1 MREDMVTQETGP
13 TVPEGAR
20 QGSETQPQRWGWV
33 EASVWTER
41 MLAALDNGVKGGK
54 WFSLIDKVSR
64 ASTLE
69 AAWARVRA
77 NKGAAGV
84 DGQSVQ
90 AFGQHAQR
98 YLLELQQ
105 ALAGGTYR
113 AQPIRRVE
121 IPKGPKQT
129 RPLGI
134 PVVKDRIM
142 QTAVKMVIEPIFEAE
157 FLDSSYGFRP
167 QRGAKDA
174 LREVDRL
181 LKEGYTH
188 VVDADLQSYFDTIP
202 HDKLRARVAERISD
216 GRILQLIDGWLEQD
230 IMAAMQR
237 WTPTSGTPQGAVLSP
252 LLANVYLHALDVLMA
267 GRGVRMVRY
276 ADDFVVLCRNAA
288 EANAALELVAQW
300 TAANGLTLHPDKT
313 HVGDAMQPGQG
324 FEFLGFRFEA
334 GRRWVRK
341 KSMQKLKDRVREL
354 TPRTGGKG
362 IAKVVEQLNPV
373 LRGWFAYFRHADGW
387 TFPMV
392 DGFVRRRLRS
402 ILRKHDRKSAKG
414 ARSNADHRAW
424 PNAYF
429 AERGLFTL
437 TAAHAAASRPRCS

>member
-1 MREDMVTQETGP
+1 MTQETEP
-13 TVPEGAR
+13 AVPEGAK
-20 QGSETQPQRWGWV
+20 QGSDATPQEWSWV

-41 MLAALDNGVKGGK
+41 MLAALGNGVKGGK
-54 WFSLIDKVSR
+54 WFSLMDKVSR
-64 ASTLE
+64 LSTLE
-69 AAWARVRA
+69 AAWKRVQA

-90 AFGQHAQR
+90 AFGQRAER
-98 YLLELQQ
+98 YLQELHD
-105 ALAGGTYR
+105 ALGAGTYR

-134 PVVKDRIM
+134 PVVKDRIV

-167 QRGAKDA
+167 QRSAKDA

-181 LKEGYTH
+181 LKQGYTH
-188 VVDADLQSYFDTIP
+188 VVDADVQRYFDTIP

-230 IMAAMQR
+230 IMAGLER
-237 WTPTSGTPQGAVLSP
+237 WMPTSGTPQGAVLSP
-252 LLANVYLHALDVLMA
+252 LLANVYLHPLDLRMA
-267 GRGVRMVRY
+267 QRGLHMVRY
-276 ADDFVVLCRNAA
+276 ADDFVVLCRSAQEAQEALA
-288 EANAALELVAQW
+288 EVRNWLE
-300 TAANGLTLHPDKT
+300 ANGLTLHPDKT
-313 HVGDAMQPGQG
+313 RVGDAMQPGQG
-324 FEFLGFRFEA
+324 FEFLGYRFEA
-334 GRRWVRK
+334 GRRWVRR
-341 KSMQKLKDRVREL
+341 KSLDKLKNRVREL
-354 TPRTGGKG
+354 TRRTRGDGL
-362 IAKVVEQLNPV
+362 AKVIDDLNPV
-373 LRGWFAYFRHADGW
+373 LRGWFGYFRHAHPW

-402 ILRKHDRKSAKG
+402 ILRKYRGRPAAGSQSRQAHKR
-414 ARSNADHRAW
+414 W

-429 AERGLFTL
+429 AEQGLFTL
-437 TAAHAAASRPRCS
+437 HAAHAGASQSRCS